1 MAAGAVVRGSLAV
14 TPRKI
19 MIASPAYGDVF
30 YTPYVSSMFKLT
42 RLLQKSGWSFAFN
55 AIAYSEISE
64 SRNFLLTHWFD
75 KSDASHILFVDADM
89 GFPPELV
96 ADMIALDKPIVGAVY
111 PKRTL
116 DMKRVAEL
124 IGAGEAPARAMSR
137 AQEFVLRP
145 LRGTRTNTAKAGFIE
160 VEACGAG
167 ILLIKRSCIET
178 MLNTLPDI
186 SDAKARTASPL
197 AKNLDRLI
205 RAFDAVHVDGLRLSE
220 DFSFCH
226 RWRHGC
232 KGEVWANIAH
242 EIVHTGLQQFR
253 GSYAD
258 KLANAPGIVVKR
270 GQLSVQPAASPRAKH

>member
-1 MAAGAVVRGSLAV
+1 V
-14 TPRKI
+14 TTPKI

-42 RLLQKSGWSFAFN
+42 RLLQKNGWSFAFN
-55 AIAYSEISE
+55 CIAYSEISE

-75 KSDASHILFVDADM
+75 KTDASHILFVDADM
-89 GFPPELV
+89 GFPPELI
-96 ADMIALDKPIVGAVY
+96 ADMIALEKPIVGAVY

-124 IGAGEAPARAMSR
+124 IGAGEEPARAMSK
-137 AQEFVLRP
+137 AQDFVLRP
-145 LRGTRTNTAKAGFIE
+145 LRAARAKPPRPGFIE

-167 ILLIKRSCIET
+167 ILLIQRACIET
-178 MLNTLPDI
+178 MVKTLPEI
-186 SDAKARTASPL
+186 SDVKAKTASPL

-205 RAFDAVHVDGLRLSE
+205 RAFDAIYVDGLRLSE

-258 KLANAPGIVVKR
+258 KLAKASNIVVKR
-270 GQLSVQPAASPRAKH
+270 GQLSLRPAAAPPRAKN